1 MIHGGAMYSTKYI
14 NTANTNNL
22 FSAQSELNVSK
33 SPPLLNGFIE
43 ACVLQLPAMARRR
56 SREDTILAVVITD
69 C

>member
-43 ACVLQLPAMARRR
+43 ACVLAVTCDGQEEEQRRHDPR
-56 SREDTILAVVITD
+56 GGHH
-69 C
+69 

>member
-14 NTANTNNL
+14 NTANTNHL

-43 ACVLQLPAMARRR
+43 ACVLQFTCDGQEEEQRRHDPR
-56 SREDTILAVVITD
+56 VGHH
-69 C
+69 